1 MARIRTIYE
10 ENTKTIPLKD
20 LRFTPYSSLVG
31 NLVLI
36 KWLINGNRW
45 EERVPLAIARHRKIQ
60 LESQGA
66 IVYWSERVIRSL

>member
-10 ENTKTIPLKD
+10 EDTKTTPLKD

-31 NLVLI
+31 DLVLI

-45 EERVPLAIARHRKIQ
+45 EERVPLTIARHRKIE